1 MILASLRKLM
11 VQGDPTLADVHAER
25 RAALDTIHGHSPG
38 STRQLMLVAGAK
50 SGASPV
56 TKSTGHLR

>member
-1 MILASLRKLM
+1 M